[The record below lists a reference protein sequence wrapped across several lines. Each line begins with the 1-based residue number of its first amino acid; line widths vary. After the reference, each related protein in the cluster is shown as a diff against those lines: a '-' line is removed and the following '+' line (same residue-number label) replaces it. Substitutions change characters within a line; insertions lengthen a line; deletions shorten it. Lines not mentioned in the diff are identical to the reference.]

1 MKHRY
6 TRLATVLALL
16 TMLASNLS
24 ANNVTRAA
32 EPLKPS
38 VETATD
44 SLQVNQSTANR
55 SSKPTLAPLYG
66 EFTKSGSV
74 KVIVQFHEAP
84 LATYA
89 GEVNGLKATAN
100 AQTGRNQLDVK
111 TAESQAYLQYLDAQH
126 ASFLNDVQAKSNQI
140 KQIADYQVALNGM
153 FLEVDVSAITVL
165 RNHPDVASVSV
176 DTIHK
181 LDTDSSNQFI
191 GTASFWQNLNGGP
204 TGTNAG
210 ENIVIGVID
219 SGIYNPSSTV
229 TSTGIHPSL
238 RDPSPVGGDY
248 SAWTGGY
255 KGVCAPTPPA
265 NQIQDG
271 SFGPC
276 NDKLIGAWFYNGG
289 NLANAGEM
297 KSPMDQSGHGTHTA
311 TTAGGNGGTA
321 SPFGIVSGV
330 APRARIIAYKV
341 CWERL
346 PTVTD
351 DGRCSGGD
359 SISAINQALIDGV
372 HVLNYSISGGEAPW
386 TDPVEI
392 AFRNANASGVIVSAS
407 AGNAGTVG
415 SVGHDSPWLITV
427 AASTQA
433 REFKGYISNLSG
445 GTGAAPTPLV
455 GASLYPGSVT
465 GQIKLAPPQGS
476 ETLNPSECR
485 NPYAPGTF
493 QATDIVICRRG
504 NNARVLKYANV
515 FAGGAGGG
523 IIVNNLDNQ
532 GIVADYC
539 AKVCV
544 HLEKNATLESAA
556 GEALVTYVQSGTVTG
571 KADGG
576 VKVNGSGDKMAGF
589 SSMGPSPVKNLI
601 KPDVTMIGVDVNA
614 GHTAFVWDDAFVDG
628 ELFQVIGGTSMSSP
642 HNAGL
647 TALMRQK
654 YSNWSP
660 FEIKSAL
667 MTTAKTSVVKP
678 DGVTPADPFNMGA
691 GRVDPTKIF
700 SAGLV
705 LNETVENFVAA
716 DPDAGGN
723 PATLNIASAANDAC
737 AIECTWTRTVKNT
750 LNVATTWTVSGS
762 TSPVT
767 VTATPA
773 SLNLAPGATGTITI
787 KANVAGRPING
798 NWIFGELRL
807 TESAN
812 RAPAVHFPIAVKAMA
827 GGIPSEA
834 SATTRRDSGKV
845 TVGGYNAVNVTN
857 LTIREFG
864 LTKGLRVTEVITGDS
879 TPDIIDDDL
888 TDGVFLESFVVPA
901 GASKFVA
908 QITET
913 TAEDIDLYVFRD
925 ANGDGIPQE
934 DEAVGDSTSPGAL
947 ETVTL
952 PNPTAGTY
960 VILVQNWQASVN
972 APDSITLEAYYI
984 PTTNLGNW
992 DVVGPANVSGSAPFS
1007 VDISWNEPALTAG
1020 DVWFGEFD
1028 LGTSASTPG
1037 DIGRT
1042 TFKLEVLEPEL
1053 NVAVSDT
1060 TVDVGEYVT
1069 YTLTISNY
1077 ASLADTF
1084 YVTNTLPVG
1093 LELDASSLPAGASYN
1108 AATRTITWSG
1118 SVVGADREYM
1128 FSDSRN
1134 GGVAFDNFDVS
1145 ADPNTTA
1152 ICAAIASVE
1161 CDEEAPNLPLGN
1173 FRIRAYDVNYAAI
1186 KLWTNGMIQFNP
1198 ASVQGTTG
1206 NYIAQ
1211 NMPSSVIPNGL
1222 YAGLWTDLDLNGTGA
1237 SDEGGGEY
1245 YALFV
1250 NGVNPNAPTV
1260 PYLAVEYEGAQQYD
1274 APTSNLNFTNY
1285 ARADGVESEFCT
1297 VYGTLTGNL
1306 TTFADGV
1313 SVGIEN
1319 LDGTVGSSYYYS
1331 GDSSTSANVPTAG
1344 TTICT
1349 SVGTG
1354 EPGTLTL
1361 TYRARATQAGT
1372 LTNSFVY
1379 SSAADRNQANVD
1391 VAIEAVQAVFKMF
1404 LPLVSKS

>member
-16 TMLASNLS
+16 TMLAGNLS

-55 SSKPTLAPLYG
+55 SNKPTLAPLYG
-66 EFTKSGSV
+66 EFAKSGSV

-89 GEVNGLKATAN
+89 GDVNGLKATAN
-100 AQTGRNQLDVK
+100 AQTGRNKLDVK
-111 TAESQAYLQYLDAQH
+111 TADSQAYLKYLDGKH
-126 ASFLNDVQAKSNQI
+126 ASFLKDVQAKSNQI
-140 KQIADYQVALNGM
+140 KQLADYQVALNGM

-165 RNHPDVASVSV
+165 RNHPEVASVEV
-176 DTIHK
+176 APVEK

-191 GTASFWQNLNGGP
+191 GTVSFWQNLGGGN

-219 SGIYNPSSTV
+219 SGIYNPSSTF
-229 TSTGIHPSL
+229 TTTGIHPSL

-248 SAWTGGY
+248 SAWPGGY
-255 KGVCAPTPPA
+255 KGICATNPPA
-265 NQIQDG
+265 NQVSPDN
-271 SFGPC
+271 SFGAC
-276 NDKLIGAWFYNGG
+276 NDKLIGAWWYNGG
-289 NLANAGEM
+289 GIANPGEA

-311 TTAGGNGGTA
+311 TTAGGNGGTV
-321 SPFGIVSGV
+321 SPFGTVSGV

-341 CWERL
+341 CWEED
-346 PTVTD
+346 PTDTE
-351 DGRCSGGD
+351 DGGCNGGD
-359 SISAINQALIDGV
+359 SVSAINQALIDGV
-372 HVLNYSISGGEAPW
+372 DVLNYSISGGNSPW
-386 TDPVEI
+386 TDGVEV
-392 AFRNANASGVIVSAS
+392 AFRNANAAGVVVSAS

-415 SVGHDSPWLITV
+415 SVAHNSPWLITV

-465 GQIKLAPPQGS
+465 GQIKLAPPQAG
-476 ETLNPSECR
+476 ETVAPSLCVS
-485 NPYAPGTF
+485 PYAPGTF

-523 IIVNNLDNQ
+523 IIVNATDNQ

-576 VKVNGSGDKMAGF
+576 VKVTGPGDKMAGF

-601 KPDVTMIGVDVNA
+601 KPDVTLIGVDVNA
-614 GHTAFVWDDAFVDG
+614 GHTADVWDNDFVDG

-642 HNAGL
+642 HNAGV

-654 YSNWSP
+654 YPTWTP

-691 GRVDPTKIF
+691 GRVDLTKVF

-705 LNETVENFVAA
+705 LNETVSNFVAA
-716 DPDAGGN
+716 NPSAGGN

-750 LNVATTWTVSGS
+750 LSVATTWTVSGS

-812 RAPAVHFPIAVKAMA
+812 RAPAVHFPIAVKATS
-827 GGIPSEA
+827 GGVPANA

-845 TVGGYNAVNVTN
+845 TVGGYNAINVTN

-864 LTKGLRVTEVITGDS
+864 LTKGLQVTEVITGDS
-879 TPDIIDDDL
+879 DDGSVYDDIN
-888 TDGVFLESFVVPA
+888 DGTFYESFVIPA
-901 GASKFVA
+901 GASKFA
-908 QITET
+908 ARIAET
-913 TAEDIDLYVFRD
+913 TSEDVDMYIFRD
-925 ANGDGIPQE
+925 TNGDGIPQE
-934 DEAVGDSTSPGAL
+934 SEEIGTATTPSAL
-947 ETVTL
+947 ETFTL
-952 PNPTAGTY
+952 ANPAAGTY
-960 VILVQNWQASVN
+960 IILVQNWAESVN
-972 APDSITLEAYYI
+972 APDPITLEAYYI

-1007 VDISWNEPALTAG
+1007 VDIYWDEPALEAG

-1028 LGTSASTPG
+1028 LGTSPANPG
-1037 DIGRT
+1037 SIGRT
-1042 TFKLEVLEPEL
+1042 TFRLEVLEPEVSV
-1053 NVAVSDT
+1053 NVSDT

-1069 YTLTISNY
+1069 YTLTISN
-1077 ASLADTF
+1077 AAAMDDTF
-1084 YVTNTLPVG
+1084 YITNTLPVG

-1118 SVVGADREYM
+1118 VVEGAETGYT

-1134 GGVAFDNFDVS
+1134 GGIAFDNFDVS
-1145 ADPNTTA
+1145 ADANATA
-1152 ICAAIASVE
+1152 VCAEAPFAS
-1161 CDEEAPNLPLGN
+1161 CDEALIGFDIAPFNIRAFDVNHSDVLISSNGTLHLAEVGANDELFTAQQMPDPTAPN
-1173 FRIRAYDVNYAAI
+1173 
-1186 KLWTNGMIQFNP
+1186 
-1198 ASVQGTTG
+1198 GT
-1206 NYIAQ
+1206 Y
-1211 NMPSSVIPNGL
+1211 S
-1222 YAGLWTDLDLNGTGA
+1222 GLWTDLDLNGTSA
-1237 SDEGGGEY
+1237 SDPGAGEFY
-1245 YALFV
+1245 VLIV
-1250 NGVNPNAPTV
+1250 DGVNPNEPTAPYV
-1260 PYLAVEYEGAQQYD
+1260 AIEYQGAQQFGS
-1274 APTSNLNFTNY
+1274 ATSNLNFTNY
-1285 ARADGVESEFCT
+1285 ARADGEVSEFCT

-1306 TTFADGV
+1306 TTFPDGV
-1313 SVGIEN
+1313 AVGIEN
-1319 LDGTVGSSYYYS
+1319 NDGTLGATYYHS
-1331 GDSSTSANVPTAG
+1331 DDSSTSARVPTAG

-1349 SVGTG
+1349 SVGAG
-1354 EPGTLTL
+1354 EPGTVTIS
-1361 TYRARATQAGT
+1361 YRARATQAGT
-1372 LTNSFVY
+1372 LTNSFEY
-1379 SSAADRNQANVD
+1379 SSASDRNTGSVE

>member
-111 TAESQAYLQYLDAQH
+111 APESQAYLKYLDAKH
-126 ASFLNDVQAKSNQI
+126 VSFLNDVQAKSNQI
-140 KQIADYQVALNGM
+140 KQLADYQVALNGM

-191 GTASFWQNLNGGP
+191 GSASFWQNLGGGA

-210 ENIVIGVID
+210 QNIVIGVID

-229 TSTGIHPSL
+229 TSTGTHPSL

-248 SAWTGGY
+248 SAWASGY
-255 KGVCAPTPPA
+255 KGVCATSNA
-265 NQIQDG
+265 QTQDG

-276 NDKLIGAWFYNGG
+276 NDKLIGAWWYNGG
-289 NLANAGEM
+289 GIANPGEM
-297 KSPMDQSGHGTHTA
+297 QSPMDQSGHGTHTA
-311 TTAGGNGGTA
+311 TTAGGNGGTV
-321 SPFGIVSGV
+321 SPFGTVSGV

-341 CWERL
+341 CWEED
-346 PTVTD
+346 PTDTE
-351 DGRCSGGD
+351 DGGCSGGD
-359 SISAINQALIDGV
+359 SVSAINQALIDGV
-372 HVLNYSISGGEAPW
+372 HVLNYSISGGNAPW

-392 AFRNANASGVIVSAS
+392 AFRNANANNVIVSAS

-415 SVGHDSPWLITV
+415 SVAHNSPWLITV

-445 GTGAAPTPLV
+445 GSGAAPSPLV

-465 GQIKLAPPQGS
+465 GQIKLAPPQAG
-476 ETLNPSECR
+476 ETVAPSLCVS
-485 NPYAPGTF
+485 PYAPGTF

-523 IIVNNLDNQ
+523 IIVNATDNQ

-556 GEALVTYVQSGTVTG
+556 GEALITYVQSGTVTG

-576 VKVNGSGDKMAGF
+576 VKINGSGDKMAGF
-589 SSMGPSPVKNLI
+589 SSMGPSPIKNLI
-601 KPDVTMIGVDVNA
+601 KPDVTLIGVDVNA
-614 GHTAFVWDDAFVDG
+614 GHTAFVWDNDFVDG

-642 HNAGL
+642 HNAGV

-654 YSNWSP
+654 YPTWTP
-660 FEIKSAL
+660 FEVKSAL

-691 GRVDPTKIF
+691 GRVDLTKVF

-705 LNETVENFVAA
+705 LNETVPNFIAA
-716 DPDAGGN
+716 NPSAGGN

-750 LNVATTWTVSGS
+750 LSVATTWTVSGS

-812 RAPAVHFPIAVKAMA
+812 RAPAVHFPIAVKATS
-827 GGIPSEA
+827 GGVPADA

-845 TVGGYNAVNVTN
+845 TVGGYNATNVTN

-879 TPDIIDDDL
+879 DNDAVYDDIN
-888 TDGVFLESFVVPA
+888 DGTFYESFVVPA

-908 QITET
+908 RIAET
-913 TAEDIDLYVFRD
+913 TSEDIDMFIIRD
-925 ANGDGIPQE
+925 TNGDGIPQE
-934 DEAVGDSTSPGAL
+934 SEEIGSATTPSAL
-947 ETVTL
+947 ETFSLT
-952 PNPTAGTY
+952 NPAAGTY
-960 VILVQNWQASVN
+960 IILVQNWQASPG
-972 APDSITLEAYYI
+972 APDPITLEAYYI

-1007 VDISWNEPALTAG
+1007 VDISWNEPALEAG

-1028 LGTSASTPG
+1028 LGTSPSAPG
-1037 DIGRT
+1037 SIGRT
-1042 TFKLEVLEPEL
+1042 TFRLEVLEAEL
-1053 NVAVSDT
+1053 NVDVSDT
-1060 TVDVGEYVT
+1060 TVDVGDYVT

-1077 ASLADTF
+1077 AAIDDTF
-1084 YVTNTLPVG
+1084 YVTNTLPAG

-1118 SVVGADREYM
+1118 VVDGAAGGYT
-1128 FSDSRN
+1128 FTDSRN
-1134 GGVAFDNFDVS
+1134 GGPSLDYVDVQPLTGAQS
-1145 ADPNTTA
+1145 FCSLFPATND
-1152 ICAAIASVE
+1152 
-1161 CDEEAPNLPLGN
+1161 CDEGVVNVNMPSGFGIKYFDTNYNA
-1173 FRIRAYDVNYAAI
+1173 IRV
-1186 KLWTNGMIQFNP
+1186 WTNGFFQIGLEPLSNDNDYY
-1198 ASVQGTTG
+1198 V
-1206 NYIAQ
+1206 AQ
-1211 NMPSSVIPNGL
+1211 DLPNSTQPNAVI
-1222 YAGLWTDLDLNGTGA
+1222 AGLWTDLDLDGNVAGDT
-1237 SDEGGGEY
+1237 GGGGAY
-1245 YALFV
+1245 YILLD
-1250 NGVNPNAPTV
+1250 GVNPAEP
-1260 PYLAVEYEGAQQYD
+1260 D
-1274 APTSNLNFTNY
+1274 APYFAVQYKNAKQWGVATSNLSFVNY
-1285 ARADGVESEFCT
+1285 ARADGTKSEFCT
-1297 VYGTLTGNL
+1297 VYSTLTGNL

-1354 EPGTLTL
+1354 EPGTLTIS
-1361 TYRARATQAGT
+1361 YRARATQAGT